1 MVRQRPIV
9 AYGNIQ
15 PSLVRKKDGTLVAYI
30 REMVRRQSGSIAAFS
45 KGDDMTWT
53 HAEDTEL
60 PNPGTSV
67 EAIALHDG
75 Q

>member
-1 MVRQRPIV
+1 MVRQRPSLT
-9 AYGNIQ
+9 ATSSL
-15 PSLVRKKDGTLVAYI
+15 PSYARKMEHWSPTYVT
-30 REMVRRQSGSIAAFS
+30 MVRRQSGSIAAFS

-67 EAIALHDG
+67 EVIALHDG